1 MRPDDPL
8 AVLDSTPRHKRRVRV
23 VVRSGLLALVVL
35 AFAAVLFWATPRSSE
50 VAVQASPVCVYE
62 PQTFEQVALV
72 SCEGP
77 DRIYGIANRSQT
89 LIAATTSLGTSEV
102 KLSYVAGAGAGGV
115 LRIDRGWFGSTT
127 YTFIAPDGTATE
139 LKETRRYIG
148 AVKETLEERPS
159 PGR

>member
-1 MRPDDPL
+1 MRADDPI
-8 AVLDSTPRHKRRVRV
+8 ADLDSNPRHKRRVGV
-23 VVRSGLLALVVL
+23 VARFGLLAIVVL
-35 AFAAVLFWATPRSSE
+35 AFAAALLWATPRSSE
-50 VAVQASPVCVYE
+50 VAVQASPVCVYA

-89 LIAATTSLGTSEV
+89 LIPASTNLGTSEV

-115 LRIDRGWFGSTT
+115 LLIDRGWFGSTT

-139 LKETRRYIG
+139 LKETRHYIG
-148 AVKETLEERPS
+148 AVKETLE
-159 PGR
+159 